1 MFKLKLIKGLSYNGI
16 VSATAKNP
24 YITVDDEETAL
35 AAVDTGYF
43 KIVERAEKG
52 NDGQNN
58 NDGQGDN
65 GTNKEE
71 PKDWKK
77 FNRDDLI
84 AFANE
89 HNIDVSG
96 CKNQDERIAI
106 IEAALADDDEIN
118 DLFK

>member
-24 YITVDDEETAL
+24 YITVDDEKIAL

-43 KIVERAEKG
+43 KIVEKPEKG

-58 NDGQGDN
+58 NGGQADDGA
-65 GTNKEE
+65 NKEE
-71 PKDWKK
+71 PKDWKQ
-77 FNRDDLI
+77 FNKDDLI

-89 HNIDVSG
+89 HNIDVSS
-96 CKNQDERIAI
+96 CKNQSERIAI
-106 IEAALADDDEIN
+106 IEAALADDGEI
-118 DLFK
+118 DSLFE

>member
-43 KIVERAEKG
+43 KIVEKAEKG

-58 NDGQGDN
+58 NGGQADD

-77 FNRDDLI
+77 FNKDDLI

-106 IEAALADDDEIN
+106 IEVALADEGEIDN
-118 DLFK
+118 LFE